1 MSRMGNRSPYAAPQN
16 LYACRGEEEWLAIAV
31 ATDEQWEGLLEA
43 LGSDAAAG
51 VAAAGVAAAGDTEAD
66 DEKAVSGEVSEG
78 SAAAGV
84 AAAGAAAELA
94 DPNLREAAA
103 RRQAHDTIDEHLS
116 AWAAEQDCAEAA
128 EHLRSHGVPAA
139 RVFNTRLLTQH
150 PQFQA
155 RGFYEP
161 VKHPFAGEPLLP
173 TLPYRFTERWIK
185 RAAPTMGQD
194 NHQVLAHLLD
204 LSEAEITALEAN
216 AILATRPKGM

>member
-16 LYACRGEEEWLAIAV
+16 LYACQGEEEWLAIAV

-43 LGSDAAAG
+43 LGGGVKAG
-51 VAAAGVAAAGDTEAD
+51 GAAAGDAVAVDAAAD
-66 DEKAVSGEVSEG
+66 GAETVDEKTMPGEVSEVLT
-78 SAAAGV
+78 AA
-84 AAAGAAAELA
+84 LT
-94 DPNLREAAA
+94 DPKFREAAA
-103 RRQAHDTIDEHLS
+103 RRQAHDMIDEHLS
-116 AWAAEQDCAEAA
+116 AWAAGQDCAEAA

-173 TLPYRFTERWIK
+173 TLPYRFTDTWIK

-194 NHQVLAHLLD
+194 NREVLAGLLGI
-204 LSEAEITALEAN
+204 SESEITTLEAKGV
-216 AILATRPKGM
+216 LATRPKGV